1 VTRNLNRIIDVNYY
15 PVPPTKKSNLRHRPI
30 GIGVQG
36 LADVFLKLRLPFDS
50 EGARKLNTEIFE
62 TVYYAALTA
71 SNELAQ
77 VHGPYETYQG
87 SPCSQGLLQYDMWN
101 VKPSDRWDWAT
112 LKQKIARHGI
122 RNSLLTAPM
131 PTASTSQILGNTEC
145 FEPYTSN
152 IFSRRVLA
160 GDFVLV
166 NQHLVK
172 DLIER
177 GLWSNQLKEKIIGS
191 GGSVQNI
198 DEIPRDLKELYRTV
212 WEMKQRTMID
222 MAADRGAFI
231 DQSQSFNVFIADPNF
246 GKLTSMHFYAWNKG
260 LKTGMYYLRTQAAA
274 APVPVT
280 VSQEAMQSV
289 NKKVPV
295 TQSSESVVKN
305 TADIVC
311 ALDNREACMACS
323 S

>member
-1 VTRNLNRIIDVNYY
+1 
-15 PVPPTKKSNLRHRPI
+15 
-30 GIGVQG
+30 
-36 LADVFLKLRLPFDS
+36 
-50 EGARKLNTEIFE
+50 
-62 TVYYAALTA
+62 
-71 SNELAQ
+71 LAQ
-77 VHGPYETYQG
+77 VQGTYETYQG
-87 SPCSQGLLQYDMWN
+87 SPCSQGILQYDMWN
-101 VKPSDRWDWAT
+101 VKPSERWDWAN

-177 GLWSNQLKEKIIGS
+177 GLWNNQLKEKIIGS
-191 GGSVQNI
+191 GGSVQSI
-198 DEIPRDLKELYRTV
+198 DEIPRDIKELYRTV

-222 MAADRGAFI
+222 MSADRGAFI

-280 VSQEAMQSV
+280 VSQESMQSV

-295 TQSSESVVKN
+295 TQSSEAIVKN

-311 ALDNREACMACS
+311 ALDNREACQSCS